1 MAEALLVSS
10 SHLQLR
16 PKFESSTTTYLH
28 EAIRHRQTVQLL
40 QLLQR
45 SQASTQPGF
54 PPAPTLPFLHPNS
67 KPSAHLHQITLPA
80 SLSSALLLPNAC
92 STARLVTRHIITN
105 ALRALC
111 ELTRDSEL
119 AEPAYPVFA
128 PTELTKLDGEG
139 RSALSLAIQMGNRAD
154 VRALLTYGTPFDVA
168 MLHDR

>member
-54 PPAPTLPFLHPNS
+54 PPAPTLPFLHPKRNHI
-67 KPSAHLHQITLPA
+67 AHLHQITLT
-80 SLSSALLLPNAC
+80 SALLLPNVK
-92 STARLVTRHIITN
+92 SLG
-105 ALRALC
+105 
-111 ELTRDSEL
+111 LTL
-119 AEPAYPVFA
+119 P
-128 PTELTKLDGEG
+128 LL
-139 RSALSLAIQMGNRAD
+139 ALSRS
-154 VRALLTYGTPFDVA
+154 R
-168 MLHDR
+168 

>member
-1 MAEALLVSS
+1 MVSPSLFHGPTTHRICPSSHHTTRCVSS
-10 SHLQLR
+10 D
-16 PKFESSTTTYLH
+16 
-28 EAIRHRQTVQLL
+28 
-40 QLLQR
+40 
-45 SQASTQPGF
+45 
-54 PPAPTLPFLHPNS
+54 FLHS
-67 KPSAHLHQITLPA
+67 FPSCSPP
-80 SLSSALLLPNAC
+80 LLKAC

-111 ELTRDSEL
+111 ELTGDSEL

-168 MLHDR
+168 MLHDRVR